1 MIGNSNDGGK
11 AKIICD
17 FPNARGSALVEL
29 LKKGFAKIKEDL
41 IPFFEK
47 LIEDLKTASNA
58 NIDTVNVEM
67 LDKTNLVEIAKKYM
81 VKGCNEV
88 AAFKKVK
95 DDDFY
100 VYIAYSKDRELLP
113 IETNHYVVIKSD
125 GLSKEV
131 KELFNESDL
140 IILK

>member
-1 MIGNSNDGGK
+1 MVKNINDEGK
-11 AKIICD
+11 MKFIYD